1 VSLFLDPSLSLLAR
15 GFRELEARGEPLVLA
30 TVIETEGSTYRKPG
44 ARMLIT
50 RAGEIRG
57 LLSGGCL
64 EHDLMELSRR
74 VVDDGVARPID
85 YDLRGADD
93 LVFGF
98 GAGCEGAMRILL
110 QRVGPAEGWEPLRWL
125 ADRVEREERGTLA
138 TIIDSDDPALPVG
151 ACFWQ
156 GGRTLAASEP
166 AGVEALWRSSSDNRG
181 RPAVVPLG
189 EARVFVSPIAPP
201 PHLLL
206 MGAGPD
212 AEPLAELALRLGFR
226 VTLVDHRPAYADPAR
241 FPGSRVVCSDAD
253 RVAEAVDLASFD
265 ATVVMSHYLPAD
277 AHYLRALS
285 AAGPA
290 YVGLL
295 GPTARRKRLLEEI
308 GGQAAAGLRG
318 RLHGPVGLDIG
329 ARSPEAIALAIVAEI
344 HAVLAGAPGVSSGR

>member
-1 VSLFLDPSLSLLAR
+1 MSLALDPSLSLLTRA
-15 GFRELEARGEPLVLA
+15 FRELEARGEPLVLA
-30 TVIETEGSTYRKPG
+30 TVVETEGSTYRKPG

-74 VVDDGVARPID
+74 VIDDGVARPVD

-110 QRVGPAEGWEPLRWL
+110 QRVGPAEGWQPLRWL
-125 ADRVEREERGTLA
+125 ADRIEREERGTLA
-138 TIIDSDDPALPVG
+138 TIVDSDDPALPVG
-151 ACFWQ
+151 TCFWP
-156 GGRTLAASEP
+156 GGETPSSQP
-166 AGVEALWRSSSDNRG
+166 AGMAALLQSFEVRG
-181 RPAVVPLG
+181 KPAVVPLG
-189 EARVFVSPIAPP
+189 PARVFVSPVAPA

-206 MGAGPD
+206 LGAGPD
-212 AEPLAELALRLGFR
+212 AAPLAELALKLGFR
-226 VTLVDHRPAYADPAR
+226 VTLVDHRPAYADAAR
-241 FPGSRVVCSDAD
+241 FPGANVVLSDAD
-253 RVAEAVDLASFD
+253 RVAAAVDLASFD

-285 AAGPA
+285 KTGPA

-295 GPTARRKRLLEEI
+295 GPTARRERLLADIGEE
-308 GGQAAAGLRG
+308 AAARLAG
-318 RLHGPVGLDIG
+318 RLRGPVGLDIG

-344 HAVLAGAPGVSSGR
+344 HAVLAGAPGTSSSR